1 MVQFWKSIAGLVVA
15 SILILSVNKQEKDMA
30 LMLTMTACI
39 MAAVTALSFLQPVI
53 SFLQDLEKLGMLPSG
68 ILGTLMKITGI
79 GLTTELSAMVCQDS
93 GNSSLAQAVK
103 LLGAAVILSFS
114 IPMLEMFL
122 DVIGSVLGDL

>member
-1 MVQFWKSIAGLVVA
+1 
-15 SILILSVNKQEKDMA
+15 
-30 LMLTMTACI
+30 